1 MEKYGNRR
9 SKQDEKKKELFFLDS
24 IVQKKTGYGRQRYE
38 NKKGD
43 GKVKAIKWDEN
54 TKGTQEKGSY

>member
-24 IVQKKTGYGRQRYE
+24 IVQKKTGYRR
-38 NKKGD
+38 
-43 GKVKAIKWDEN
+43 
-54 TKGTQEKGSY
+54 